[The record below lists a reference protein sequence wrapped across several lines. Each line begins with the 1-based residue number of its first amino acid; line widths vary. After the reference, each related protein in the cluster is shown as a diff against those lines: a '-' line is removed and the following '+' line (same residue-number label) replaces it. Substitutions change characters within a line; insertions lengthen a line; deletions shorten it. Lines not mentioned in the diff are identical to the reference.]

1 MKKGEARNLRLL
13 AEFEAEPQSSP
24 SSPIILESSKKINP
38 VRQENA

>member
-1 MKKGEARNLRLL
+1 MKNGKFRNLRFLM
-13 AEFEAEPQSSP
+13 EFEAEPQSSL